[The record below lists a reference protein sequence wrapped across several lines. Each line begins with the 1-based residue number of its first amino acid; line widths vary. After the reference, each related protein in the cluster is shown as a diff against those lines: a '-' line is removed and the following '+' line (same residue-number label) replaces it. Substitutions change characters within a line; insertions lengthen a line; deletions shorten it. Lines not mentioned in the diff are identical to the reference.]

1 MEKALETMVGK
12 MAPLL
17 DERQRRIFLGL
28 AADVAGRGGV
38 AEVVA
43 LTGAGKNTVYQG
55 KREAGDLPED
65 PRARPKELSLFIY

>member
-1 MEKALETMVGK
+1 MEKALETMIGK

-28 AADVAGRGGV
+28 AA
-38 AEVVA
+38 VVA
-43 LTGAGKNTVYQG
+43 LTGVGKNTVYQG

-65 PRARPKELSLFIY
+65 PRARPKELSVNK

>member
-1 MEKALETMVGK
+1 MEKALETMIGK

-43 LTGAGKNTVYQG
+43 LTSVGKNTVYQG
-55 KREAGDLPED
+55 HQEEPGRHRRTTNLP
-65 PRARPKELSLFIY
+65 RHLL